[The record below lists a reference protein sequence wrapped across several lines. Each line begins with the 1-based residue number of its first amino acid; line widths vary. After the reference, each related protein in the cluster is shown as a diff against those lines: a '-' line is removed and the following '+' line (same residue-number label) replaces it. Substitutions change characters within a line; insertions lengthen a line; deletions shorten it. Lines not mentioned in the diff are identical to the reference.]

1 MGLLVKDSNLLL
13 KDRNIIYLRVMI
25 TSSNV
30 RLLGL
35 IQLDILIIRLPAMN
49 NNNQYRIS
57 LK

>member
-1 MGLLVKDSNLLL
+1 MGLLVKDTNLLL

-25 TSSNV
+25 TCSNV

-35 IQLDILIIRLPAMN
+35 IQLDILIIRPPAMN
-49 NNNQYRIS
+49 NNNQYRMS